1 MEEKVY
7 VSVVIIVRNE
17 ERNLADCLSTVKWA
31 DEVVLFDDGSTD
43 KTAEIAKEFGVKVL
57 KGNFP
62 NEGAKRNFA
71 YSQARNR
78 WVLSL
83 DADERV
89 TPELAK
95 EITSLL
101 KRKNI
106 FHNGFSIPRRNYIG
120 NYWIRYGGFYPAGQ
134 LRLFKK
140 DAFSYE
146 ETTVHPRAFLKGS
159 CGHLKSDLVHYSW
172 KDFNHLFAKLNSQSD
187 LEAKKILVKKK
198 VSLGRYLYRAVD
210 RFVRRYFV
218 KKGYRDGFIGFIMAF
233 SDSLYQLFSYA
244 KYWEIRKNSKL

>member
-1 MEEKVY
+1 MKDKVP
-7 VSVVIIVRNE
+7 VSVVVIAKNE
-17 ERNLADCLSTVKWA
+17 EKNLLDCLSTVKWA
-31 DEVVLFDDGSTD
+31 DEVILFDDGSTD
-43 KTAEIAKEFGVKVL
+43 KTAEIARELEAKVV
-57 KGNFP
+57 KGNLA

-71 YSQARNR
+71 YGQARNE

-89 TPELAK
+89 SPELVT

-101 KRKNI
+101 KRKDI
-106 FHNGFSIPRRNYIG
+106 FHKGFSIPRRNYIG
-120 NYWIRYGGFYPAGQ
+120 NYWIRHGGFYPAGQ

-140 DAFSYE
+140 DVFSYE

-159 CGHLKSDLVHYSW
+159 CGHLKSDLIHYSW
-172 KDFNHLFAKLNSQSD
+172 KNFNHLFAKLNSQSD
-187 LEAKKILVKKK
+187 LEAKKMLNKKK
-198 VSLGRYLYRAVD
+198 VGMSHYLYRAID

-233 SDSLYQLFSYA
+233 QDSLYQIFSYA
-244 KYWEIRKNSKL
+244 KYWEMKRN